1 MDEFWQELLKF
12 MVDFDPPWW
21 WFIRLRGEFNLHV
34 HLHEKDEGSDEIQ
47 QEEETR
53 LPPIDLVSGE
63 YSIQEEEG
71 HPSQDDPH

>member
-34 HLHEKDEGSDEIQ
+34 HLHEKDEGSDGDPAGRGNEIAAGRFGQ
-47 QEEETR
+47 WG
-53 LPPIDLVSGE
+53 IS
-63 YSIQEEEG
+63 
-71 HPSQDDPH
+71 HP